1 MPYEVNIKEK
11 QKLTGNITIGQ
22 TGPRGP
28 RGPQGPA
35 GPAGPPGP
43 AGPAGPAGPQGPS
56 FTSFTHEIWTFTL
69 EDGSTVEKDVML
81 YVAE

>member
-1 MPYEVNIKEK
+1 MMPYEVNIKEK

-22 TGPRGP
+22 TGP
-28 RGPQGPA
+28 QGPA
-35 GPAGPPGP
+35 GPQGPQGPP
-43 AGPAGPAGPQGPS
+43 GPS

-69 EDGSTVEKDVML
+69 ENDSTVEKDVML

>member
-1 MPYEVNIKEK
+1 MAYEVNIKER

-22 TGPRGP
+22 TGP
-28 RGPQGPA
+28 QGPA
-35 GPAGPPGP
+35 GPAGPQGP
-43 AGPAGPAGPQGPS
+43 AGPS

-69 EDGSTVEKDVML
+69 EDDTTINKDVML